1 MGNGPLLFN
10 IAYGR
15 AHFVLDAL
23 LSSASFLFDAPFGSA
38 HSFLVTVEA
47 TNQVART
54 EEIQEDSPGVI
65 HQYDVVI
72 VASPSLALVQ

>member
-10 IAYGR
+10 IAYG
-15 AHFVLDAL
+15 
-23 LSSASFLFDAPFGSA
+23 SAPFLFDSPFGSA
-38 HSFLVTVEA
+38 HSFLVTVEV